1 MAAIIGRKLEEG
13 AAGLAHAAKYCRA
26 AQTEEKNGFAFTAA
40 VEWQEAAQLLAPF
53 PSLADHCWQQWE
65 RIMRLPRQLADP
77 VAETQATNP
86 QISDP
91 GRVQFNASCLA
102 GCSESEIAETIASI
116 AESSSSITFRNLTET
131 TWASR
136 SSQRRRKWPLPLDRR
151 FNAITGPACRPVIL
165 ARTSQQLTIFNLDL
179 VANLEAQASVV
190 QPDSSEQNGQKHAQ
204 P

>member
-26 AQTEEKNGFAFTAA
+26 AQTEETNGFAFTAA

-53 PSLADHCWQQWE
+53 PSLADHCLQQWE
-65 RIMRLPRQLADP
+65 RITRLPRQLADP

-102 GCSESEIAETIASI
+102 GCSESEIAEIIASI
-116 AESSSSITFRNLTET
+116 AEKFFIDNLQEFDRNDLG
-131 TWASR
+131 
-136 SSQRRRKWPLPLDRR
+136 LPII
-151 FNAITGPACRPVIL
+151 AAAPEMAAAV
-165 ARTSQQLTIFNLDL
+165 
-179 VANLEAQASVV
+179 
-190 QPDSSEQNGQKHAQ
+190 
-204 P
+204 